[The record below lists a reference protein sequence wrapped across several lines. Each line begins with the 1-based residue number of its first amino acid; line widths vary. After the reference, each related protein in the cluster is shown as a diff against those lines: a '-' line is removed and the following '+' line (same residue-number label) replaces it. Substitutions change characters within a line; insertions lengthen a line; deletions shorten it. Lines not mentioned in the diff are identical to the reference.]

1 MSLLIKPKYMSV
13 NRQVF
18 DPQVGSRMHDLPV
31 VSIVVLLGFPYRT
44 LEVSNWLSQKRNTM
58 ETVGSACGS

>member
-1 MSLLIKPKYMSV
+1 MSLLIKPPGYDLSMTKYMSV

-31 VSIVVLLGFPYRT
+31 VSIVVLLGFLIEP
-44 LEVSNWLSQKRNTM
+44 
-58 ETVGSACGS
+58 